1 MNIKWH
7 LSVKQNGF
15 AGWCRFC
22 IPTCAEMLDRHFR
35 G

>member
-1 MNIKWH
+1 MNRKRH
-7 LSVKQNGF
+7 RSVKQNGF

-22 IPTCAEMLDRHFR
+22 IPTYAEMLDRNFF